1 MKARIELQN
10 NVVLTGELS
19 IMHSYTI
26 TIRVNNI
33 DANTMRQLYSQKIS
47 VSKLCTCWSVCV
59 CRDNIVGINIWED

>member
-19 IMHSYTI
+19 IMCPYTI

-33 DANTMRQLYSQKIS
+33 NVETMRQLYAMKLS
-47 VSKLCTCWSVCV
+47 VTKLSNFWSLCID
-59 CRDNIVGINIWED
+59 RDAIVDVNIWED